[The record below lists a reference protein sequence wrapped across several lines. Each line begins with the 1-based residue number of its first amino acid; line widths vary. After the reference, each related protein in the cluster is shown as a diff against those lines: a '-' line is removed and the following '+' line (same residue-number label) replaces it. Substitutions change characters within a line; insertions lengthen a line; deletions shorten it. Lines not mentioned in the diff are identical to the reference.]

1 MFLTPV
7 VSRPSLALART
18 LLALAVLG
26 GAGFAPAGPACCAP
40 PSFATEDFRRL
51 KTSWPEFADA
61 VAERNRHLGKLEQM
75 LSPAEWEELMAD
87 VKAWQARRTGE
98 VAALMQGGMSYRD
111 ACLKSLLD
119 RVVVL
124 HGYLR
129 EGRLGSPSRWLEPG
143 ASNLHYL
150 YYRMSSP
157 RYRQASDELNALW
170 KRLRTELPPEAFQPL
185 LEEQRAWLK
194 RTPAAV
200 AELTAQGWTGIEAG
214 IKVSRE
220 RTQELASR
228 YGIAGVR
235 GGVRGEGAP
244 RAKRPQPAFR
254 QNPPEPE
261 RSAGEGAPLRAQG
274 SAGIS
279 PFDWMRLQE
288 SSSDYADMARE
299 HGRLLRRLRRELAPR
314 DQEALQAEEEAWTA
328 SRTAMASRLAQAGAS
343 RVEACQRIL
352 MDRLVVL
359 QGYVDEGRMGRQRH
373 ALAPGATNLHHLL
386 YRLESPAY
394 RKASDELE
402 ALWRQIKGRLPQA
415 VFKPVLEEQRAWI
428 AANGRE
434 VLALMDQG
442 CTNVEA
448 CTRVTEARIEN
459 LSRRFG
465 VSEASFRIPAGRYGQ
480 SSFASRQTAS
490 RIQDKPDQEERP
502 RVQAQP
508 WRQAGQAQPG
518 GGKELSWQASRG
530 DEGAAAQ
537 PAPRT
542 NNEVDDHD
550 VRMLRLVEEAGQDF
564 APE

>member
-87 VKAWQARRTGE
+87 VKAWQARRTDE

-119 RVVVL
+119 RIVVL

-170 KRLRTELPPEAFQPL
+170 KRLRTELPPEEFQPL

-200 AELTAQGWTGIEAG
+200 AELTGQGWSGIEAG

-220 RTQELASR
+220 RTQELVSR
-228 YGIAGVR
+228 YGLSRAAGR
-235 GGVRGEGAP
+235 PLGAGAP
-244 RAKRPQPAFR
+244 RAKQPQPAFR

-261 RSAGEGAPLRAQG
+261 RSAGEGAQG

-288 SSSDYADMARE
+288 ISSDYADMARE

-434 VLALMDQG
+434 VLVLMDQG

-508 WRQAGQAQPG
+508 G
-518 GGKELSWQASRG
+518 GGEELSWQASRG